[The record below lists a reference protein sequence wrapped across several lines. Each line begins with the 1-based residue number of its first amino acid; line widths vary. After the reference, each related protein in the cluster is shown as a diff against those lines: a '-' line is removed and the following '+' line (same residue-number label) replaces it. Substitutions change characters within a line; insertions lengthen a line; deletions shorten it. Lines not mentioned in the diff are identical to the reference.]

1 MPERKKIEIKGE
13 PSQGQSRNLEFV
25 PAKRFKTERSIAT
38 LGVIA
43 YNANLMADRE
53 RVAAFDGE
61 SSYSACVIECQQ
73 SLAATAQA
81 EIILR
86 RIFN

>member
-1 MPERKKIEIKGE
+1 MPERKKIEIKDE
-13 PSQGQSRNLEFV
+13 SNQGKSRNLELV
-25 PAKRFKTERSIAT
+25 PAKRFKMERSVAS
-38 LGVIA
+38 LEVIA

-73 SLAATAQA
+73 SLAATAQT

-86 RIFN
+86 RILN

>member
-1 MPERKKIEIKGE
+1 MPERKKIVAKGE
-13 PSQGQSRNLEFV
+13 PNREQSCDLGFV
-25 PAKRFKTERSIAT
+25 PAKRFKTQRSIVS
-38 LGVIA
+38 LENIA
-43 YNANLMADRE
+43 YNATLMADRE

-61 SSYSACVIECQQ
+61 SSYSVCVIECQQ

>member
-1 MPERKKIEIKGE
+1 MPERRKIATKGE
-13 PSQGQSRNLEFV
+13 PNQGQSCDLGFV
-25 PAKRFKTERSIAT
+25 PAKRFKTQRSVAT
-38 LGVIA
+38 LENIA

-61 SSYSACVIECQQ
+61 TSYSACVIECQQ

-86 RIFN
+86 NIFN

>member
-1 MPERKKIEIKGE
+1 MPERKKIEIKSE
-13 PSQGQSRNLEFV
+13 TNKMRSRNLELV
-25 PAKRFKTERSIAT
+25 PAKRFELERSVAS
-38 LGVIA
+38 LEVIA

-73 SLAATAQA
+73 SLAATAQT

-86 RIFN
+86 RILN